1 MMPARPLTTRPTV
14 SVVIP
19 CYNYGRY
26 LPKAVRSV
34 LDQDDVDP
42 EITIVDDASTDGSA
56 ALAQSLADADPRI
69 SLLTHQRNLGHIAT
83 YNDGLRRTAGDYVVL
98 LSADDL
104 LAPGSLGRAC
114 ALMEHRSDVGLVYG
128 FAPDFTDEPPPAQD
142 TFSYWS
148 VWDGE
153 TWIAQMCRRGANIIV
168 NPEAVL
174 RRSVM
179 DELVGYRAD
188 LPQSADMELWMRA
201 ATLANVGRVNGP
213 PQGFYRVH
221 DANMHLN
228 DFQGLLTE
236 MRARRDTF
244 RTFFAREGTELSA
257 PDKLRERAS
266 RTIAFEAMREA
277 RAVLTRP
284 EGASIEQAAG
294 FAELAVETW
303 PRILKT
309 SLYRQYQR
317 RQHRPVGW
325 ARRYLEGEL
334 TSVRGALRW
343 RRWRRFGT

>member
-1 MMPARPLTTRPTV
+1 MMPAKPLTTRPTV

-26 LPKAVRSV
+26 LPGAVRSV
-34 LDQDDVDP
+34 LDQDDVDLQ
-42 EITIVDDASTDGSA
+42 IIIVDDASTDTSA
-56 ALAQSLADADPRI
+56 AVAQSLAAADPRI
-69 SLLTHQRNLGHIAT
+69 TLIQHPGNLGHIAT
-83 YNDGLRRTAGDYVVL
+83 YNDGLRRVSGDYVVL

-128 FAPDFTDEPPPAQD
+128 FAPDFSDEPPEVHGN
-142 TFSYWS
+142 FSYWS

-153 TWIAQMCRRGANIIV
+153 TWIGQMCRRGANIIV

-179 DELVGYRAD
+179 DDLVGYRAN
-188 LPQSADMELWMRA
+188 LPQTADMELWMRA
-201 ATLANVGRVNGP
+201 ATLGSVGRVNGP

-236 MRARRDTF
+236 TRARRDTF
-244 RTFFAREGTELSA
+244 REFFSREGAELSA
-257 PDKLRERAS
+257 PEKLRERAL
-266 RTIAFEAMREA
+266 RAIAFEAMREA
-277 RAVLTRP
+277 RAVLSQPGR
-284 EGASIEQAAG
+284 AAVEHAG
-294 FAELAVETW
+294 DFAELAVETW

-309 SLYRQYQR
+309 SLYRQYRR
-317 RQHRPVGW
+317 RQNRPVGR
-325 ARRYLEGEL
+325 ARRYVEGEL

>member
-1 MMPARPLTTRPTV
+1 MMLAQPLATRPTV

-26 LPKAVRSV
+26 LPGALRSV
-34 LDQDDVDP
+34 LDQDDVDL
-42 EITIVDDASTDGSA
+42 EITIVDDASTDGST

-69 SLLTHQRNLGHIAT
+69 TLVQHQRNLGHIAT
-83 YNDGLRRTAGDYVVL
+83 YNDGLRRAAGDYVVL

-114 ALMEHRSDVGLVYG
+114 ALMERRSDVGLVYG
-128 FAPDFTDEPPPAQD
+128 FAPDFTDEPPPAHNN
-142 TFSYWS
+142 FSYWS
-148 VWDGE
+148 AWDGE

-179 DELVGYRAD
+179 DILVGYRAD

-244 RTFFAREGTELSA
+244 REFFAREGAELSA
-257 PDKLRERAS
+257 PEKLRERAL

-277 RAVLTRP
+277 RAVLTQPGR
-284 EGASIEQAAG
+284 ASIEHAAG

-317 RQHRPVGW
+317 RQNRPVGR

-334 TSVRGALRW
+334 TYVRGALRW

>member
-1 MMPARPLTTRPTV
+1 MIPARPLTTTPTV

-26 LPKAVRSV
+26 LPGAVRSV
-34 LDQDDVDP
+34 LDQDGVDL
-42 EITIVDDASTDGSA
+42 EIIIVDDASTDGSTA
-56 ALAQSLADADPRI
+56 IAQSLADDDRRI
-69 SLLTHQRNLGHIAT
+69 TLVRHERNRGHIAT
-83 YNDGLRRTAGDYVVL
+83 YNDGLRRVSGDYVVL

-114 ALMEHRSDVGLVYG
+114 ALMEHRKDVGLVYG
-128 FAPDFTDEPPPAQD
+128 FAPDFTTEPPPVRNA
-142 TFSYWS
+142 FCYWS
-148 VWDGE
+148 VWEGE
-153 TWIAQMCRRGANIIV
+153 SWIAQMCRRGANIIV

-179 DELVGYRAD
+179 DTLVGYRAD

-213 PQGFYRVH
+213 QQGFYRVH

-244 RTFFAREGTELSA
+244 VAFFAREGAELSD
-257 PDKLRERAS
+257 PEGLRERAL
-266 RTIAFEAMREA
+266 RTIAREAMREA
-277 RAVLTRP
+277 RAVVTRRRR
-284 EGASIEQAAG
+284 GRIEQAAR

-303 PRILKT
+303 PGIMTTALW
-309 SLYRQYQR
+309 RQYQR
-317 RQHRPVGW
+317 RQHHPIGS

-334 TSVRGALRW
+334 TYVRGALRW